1 MACRPGE
8 VEHFWV
14 LHRRQIESVW
24 GRRYTAKFPAAT
36 NEDIQRPLRVLFTS
50 TDLQKHTGKISH
62 HVLQESVRF
71 NAQKKEI
78 SASSNIK
85 RVDRPDW
92 VSRLATASAKSR
104 KVMLTEPV
112 SCCNAHPLEVQR
124 QAFPGH
130 FSRPQAGAGRPVQ
143 NQVIV
148 SPTYSSESRVK
159 TLGDF
164 SRPEDV
170 DIRG

>member
-1 MACRPGE
+1 MACRPRE
-8 VEHFWV
+8 VKHFWV
-14 LHRRQIESVW
+14 LHRRQIESIW

-71 NAQKKEI
+71 DAQKKEI
-78 SASSNIK
+78 PASSNIK
-85 RVDRPDW
+85 RVNRPDW
-92 VSRLATASAKSR
+92 VSRLAPACAERR

-130 FSRPQAGAGRPVQ
+130 FSRPQAGAGWSIE

-148 SPTYSSESRVK
+148 SPTYSCESCVK

-164 SRPEDV
+164 SRPQDV
-170 DIRG
+170 DVPG